1 MKSLFKALRR
11 IHEDESGHVEV
22 GVPSLAA
29 AIGAVVLGV
38 GTAADSDIAAI
49 AGGVVLGV
57 GLMAASL
64 IRHRAIDYD
73 VYGRLEKLEG
83 K

>member
-1 MKSLFKALRR
+1 MRR
-11 IHEDESGHVEV
+11 LVQAFRWINDDESGHVEV

-29 AIGAVVLGV
+29 AIGAVVLGI

-64 IRHRAIDYD
+64 IRHRSIDYN
-73 VYGRLEKLEG
+73 VYGRLEKLE
-83 K
+83 KK

>member
-1 MKSLFKALRR
+1 MKSLARALGG

-22 GVPSLAA
+22 GIPSLAA
-29 AIGAVVLGV
+29 AIGAVVLGI
-38 GTAADSDIAAI
+38 GAAADSDVAAI

-64 IRHRAIDYD
+64 IRHRSIDYD
-73 VYGRLEKLEG
+73 VYGRLEKLE
-83 K
+83 KK